1 MRTTIC
7 AAILVVMSSFAAA
20 ETLIP
25 RSMEEKAK
33 YYLVEQKGTSII
45 TTIHV
50 RKSAFSTG
58 YSVTEINCSNRTYR
72 DMGYGEDSRS
82 NVKMY
87 EPPGNWTRLIKG
99 SSKSDLVTFVCG

>member
-1 MRTTIC
+1 MRITVCGT
-7 AAILVVMSSFAAA
+7 ILVLVCSFTAA

-25 RSMEEKAK
+25 RTMEEKAK

-45 TTIHV
+45 RTIHV
-50 RKSAFSTG
+50 RKSAYSTG
-58 YSVTEINCSNRTYR
+58 YSVTEINCSNRAYR

-82 NVKMY
+82 NIKMY
-87 EPPGNWTRLIKG
+87 EPPGKWTRLIKG